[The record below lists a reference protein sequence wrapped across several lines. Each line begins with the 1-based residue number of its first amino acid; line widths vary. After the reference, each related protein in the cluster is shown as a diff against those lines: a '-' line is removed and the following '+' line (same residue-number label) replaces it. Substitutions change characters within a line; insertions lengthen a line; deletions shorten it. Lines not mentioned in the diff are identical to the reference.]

1 MKSFAIIVAPVALAA
16 CGGPVPASTNT
27 VEDVAANQMAPD
39 EVTEVQDD
47 SATVESEE
55 SNTGNAHNAH

>member
-16 CGGPVPASTNT
+16 CGGPAPAPTNAI
-27 VEDVAANQMAPD
+27 EDVAANQMAPD

-55 SNTGNAHNAH
+55 SNMGNTQNAH